1 MKQYKS
7 LEVMGVVFQG
17 LTLGECKATA
27 ARELPPFIE
36 AARDGPS
43 YHKVRDLAVIVW
55 PRLNGWRYT
64 YIRPGMDNG
73 VLQPMCQMGGT
84 DRTGRDTAVASAV
97 GAICQY
103 QWSLDVADDSEFL
116 DSCYAGLTGP
126 AAEQSKRNNAYL
138 FAWQRRLKVALAL
151 GVEMGDAR
159 DIASRTSDLESARKW
174 AAGMI
179 QTQTE
184 A

>member
-1 MKQYKS
+1 MSPVKQYKS

-55 PRLNGWRYT
+55 PHLNGWSYT
-64 YIRPGMDNG
+64 YIRPAMDNG
-73 VLQPMCQMGGT
+73 VLHPACQMGGT
-84 DRTGRDTAVASAV
+84 RESAVASAV

-116 DSCYAGLTGP
+116 DSCFAGLTTP
-126 AAEQSKRNNAYL
+126 AAEARKKDNAYL
-138 FAWQRRLKVALAL
+138 FAWQRRLKVALDL
-151 GVEMGDAR
+151 GVEMEDAR
-159 DIASRTSDLESARKW
+159 DIATRTADLESARKW

-184 A
+184 V